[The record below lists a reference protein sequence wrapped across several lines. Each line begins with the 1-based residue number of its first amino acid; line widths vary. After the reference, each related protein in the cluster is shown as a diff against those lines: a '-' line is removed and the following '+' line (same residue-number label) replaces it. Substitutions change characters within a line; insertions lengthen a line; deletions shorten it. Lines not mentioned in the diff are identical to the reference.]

1 MPLPP
6 RLSSLGRALRHRNYR
21 LFFAGQGISLVGTWI
36 THVATSWLVYRLTG
50 SAALLGIVGFAGQ
63 IPVFLLSPFTGAW
76 VDRLDRYRVLL
87 TTQAL
92 SMAQSFALAALTLPG
107 VIQVWH
113 VLALQAFQGA
123 INAFDTPARLA
134 TFPDMVE
141 DRADLPNVIALN
153 SIMFNGARLVGPS
166 VAGLLIVWVGE
177 GWCFLIDGFS
187 YLAVLAMLL
196 AMRLPRRATVAR
208 DRSVLQDLRAGF
220 AYVVGFAPIRAA
232 LLLLAAASLF
242 AGPYSVLMPVF
253 ADRVLQGG
261 PRTLGLLM
269 GAVGIGAIGGAI
281 FMAARTTVLG
291 LERLIPIAAALFGA
305 ALVAFSFSTE
315 LWLSLPLLGIV
326 GLGFLVHLASTS
338 TILQTVVEEHLR
350 GRVMAFY
357 GMAFIGMAPFGSIW
371 AGALAERIGAPATIR
386 LGGALLIVS
395 AAFFAR
401 AVPRLREQ
409 VRPIYVTRGILP
421 DVAAGLGQA
430 SAVEEEVEP

>member
-21 LFFAGQGISLVGTWI
+21 LFVVGQGISLVGTWI

-50 SAALLGIVGFAGQ
+50 SATMLGIVGFAGQ
-63 IPVFLLSPFTGAW
+63 IPVFVLSPFTGAW

-87 TTQAL
+87 TTQAF
-92 SMAQSFALAALTLPG
+92 SMAQSFALAALTLSG
-107 VIQVWH
+107 VIEVWH
-113 VLALQAFQGA
+113 VLALQALQGA

-153 SIMFNGARLVGPS
+153 SMMFNGARLVGPS
-166 VAGLLIVWVGE
+166 LAGLLIVLVGE

-208 DRSVLQDLRAGF
+208 DGSVLEDLRAGL
-220 AYVVGFAPIRAA
+220 AYTVGFAPIRAA

-242 AGPYSVLMPVF
+242 GGPYSVLMPVI
-253 ADRVLQGG
+253 ADRVLHGG

-269 GAVGIGAIGGAI
+269 GAVGIGAIAGAVY
-281 FMAARTTVLG
+281 MASRTTVLG
-291 LERLIPIAAALFGA
+291 LVRFIPIAAAVFGVG
-305 ALVAFSFSTE
+305 LVGLSFSTT
-315 LWLSLPLLGIV
+315 LWLSLLLLGIV

-338 TILQTVVEEHLR
+338 TILQTVVEEHMR

-371 AGALAERIGAPATIR
+371 AGALAERVGAPATIR
-386 LGGALLIVS
+386 LGGLLLLVS
-395 AAFFAR
+395 AALFAR
-401 AVPRLREQ
+401 VLPRLRAE
-409 VRPIYVTRGILP
+409 VRPIYVARGILP
-421 DVAAGLGQA
+421 EVAAGLGQA
-430 SAVEEEVEP
+430 SALEQEVEP